1 MKLKKIIEGL
11 EADQGAKKT
20 TGEKA
25 AFLQE
30 IKKFNEYSSVIYRTE
45 DLSRVGKEIT
55 ELVTK
60 AESITLQETQDWFD
74 EITVK
79 RNLKTLREGSK
90 QFGQTIK
97 EIVKL
102 QQRLESL
109 YEEMVIILEDTMSFR
124 MIKLKDLIPLREAE
138 GDEEEAGGEEAG
150 GGNPFAAA
158 GGDEEGGEEGGD
170 TGGEE
175 ADAEAGGD
183 EGGEDESGD
192 AKDTAAPK
200 FPIKFNKAKVK
211 RYNNAEFISN
221 QGELKSIDKK
231 GIVVT
236 VQPDNVDIFVNFS
249 DIL

>member
-1 MKLKKIIEGL
+1 
-11 EADQGAKKT
+11 
-20 TGEKA
+20 
-25 AFLQE
+25 
-30 IKKFNEYSSVIYRTE
+30 
-45 DLSRVGKEIT
+45 
-55 ELVTK
+55 
-60 AESITLQETQDWFD
+60 
-74 EITVK
+74 
-79 RNLKTLREGSK
+79 
-90 QFGQTIK
+90 
-97 EIVKL
+97 
-102 QQRLESL
+102 
-109 YEEMVIILEDTMSFR
+109 MSFK

-170 TGGEE
+170 AGGEE
-175 ADAEAGGD
+175 ADAEAGG
-183 EGGEDESGD
+183 EEEAGD

-211 RYNNAEFISN
+211 RYNNAEFISS